1 MEFFVSFTDKSATTP
16 TYKNDPK
23 PDHLGILQNNIHFGV
38 CVLLKRIFMS
48 GFSITNTMYV
58 GLSHKVLSIS
68 KTLVTHPWKA
78 INGGLI
84 NAALCT
90 RSSKYGRNGPEST
103 NPRMPPSCTSLFQ
116 CTDNLPPNFSLTVL
130 TNVT

>member
-1 MEFFVSFTDKSATTP
+1 
-16 TYKNDPK
+16 
-23 PDHLGILQNNIHFGV
+23 
-38 CVLLKRIFMS
+38 
-48 GFSITNTMYV
+48 MYV

-103 NPRMPPSCTSLFQ
+103 NPRMSPSCTSLFQ

>member
-1 MEFFVSFTDKSATTP
+1 
-16 TYKNDPK
+16 
-23 PDHLGILQNNIHFGV
+23 
-38 CVLLKRIFMS
+38 
-48 GFSITNTMYV
+48 MYV

-116 CTDNLPPNFSLTVL
+116 CADNLPPNFSLTVL

>member
-1 MEFFVSFTDKSATTP
+1 MFLFRISLPRPPLTKTILNLIICVF
-16 TYKNDPK
+16 YKTIY
-23 PDHLGILQNNIHFGV
+23 ILV

-58 GLSHKVLSIS
+58 GLSHKVLSIF

-103 NPRMPPSCTSLFQ
+103 NPRMSPSCTSLFQ